1 MTGELPEYQLLQT
14 LKDQTWLRSEH
25 TQRVLRILEDG
36 GFEARVVGG
45 AVRNALMGRP
55 IKDIDIATT
64 AEPNSIL
71 ELAQTNGLKAI
82 ATGIAH
88 GTVTVISGGIPYE
101 VTTLRKDV
109 STDGRHAV
117 VAFTDDWLADA
128 QRRDFT
134 INAMFCDRHG
144 KLFDPVNGLSDIVA
158 RQVRF
163 VGQPRKRIEEDYL
176 RSLRFFRFFAEY
188 GQGQPDRSAL
198 ADIVSCRN
206 GLKQLSAERIRQE
219 FLKILVAP
227 RAVEIIQVM
236 HEFGLLHFVLP
247 VVPRLS
253 HFARLCG
260 SYKQSGAVI
269 RLAVIGVCT
278 HEDSKRLAQH
288 LRLSNAE
295 ADVLEHVATVYSEL
309 RKAPSV
315 KLARNWLYNE
325 GKVLFDARVSAM
337 HSSSF
342 RQLADPT
349 WTEVSELPINWQ
361 PPEFPLSGRIAIEL
375 GAAPG
380 PDLGRQLSSIKEH
393 WVANDFEP
401 PKEELIAMLKSQ
413 IGKA

>member
-1 MTGELPEYQLLQT
+1 MTGELPEYELLQT

-25 TQRVLRILEDG
+25 TQRVLGILEEG
-36 GFEARVVGG
+36 GFEARIVGG
-45 AVRNALMGRP
+45 AVRNALLGRP

-64 AEPNSIL
+64 AKPNAIL
-71 ELAQTNGLKAI
+71 ELARTNDLRAI

-144 KLFDPVNGLSDIVA
+144 NLFDPVNGLPDIAA

-188 GQGQPDRSAL
+188 GQDQPDRSAL
-198 ADIVSCRN
+198 EHIIDCRA
-206 GLKQLSAERIRQE
+206 GLLQLSAERIRQE

-227 RAVEIIQVM
+227 RAVEITQVM
-236 HEFGLLHFVLP
+236 HDFGLLHFVLP
-247 VVPRLS
+247 VVPRLN

-260 SYKQSGAVI
+260 SHKQSSAVL

-278 HEDSKRLAQH
+278 HEDSKCLAQR

-295 ADVLEHVATVYSEL
+295 ADVLEHVATIYSEL
-309 RKAPSV
+309 GKAPSM
-315 KLARNWLYNE
+315 KLARRWLYNE
-325 GKVLFDARVSAM
+325 GNVLFDARVSAM

-342 RQLADPT
+342 RQLANPT
-349 WTEVSELPINWQ
+349 WTEVAELRNNWQ
-361 PPEFPLSGRIAIEL
+361 PPEFPLSGRMAIEL
-375 GAAPG
+375 GATPG
-380 PDLGRQLSSIKEH
+380 PEIGRCLSLLKEH
-393 WVANDFEP
+393 WIANDFEP
-401 PKEELIAMLKSQ
+401 SKEELIRMLKSE
-413 IGKA
+413 IVKA